1 MTGDEI
7 GRTAVGVRAIGRTTV
22 HRLFGARTAAGSRL
36 YRTCC
41 GEELS
46 NVAHH
51 AVLTTRAATCARCA
65 TTPADVS

>member
-1 MTGDEI
+1 MKDEI
-7 GRTAVGVRAIGRTTV
+7 NRTAVGVRATGRNTV
-22 HRLFGARTAAGSRL
+22 HRLFGARTAGGSRL

-51 AVLTTRAATCARCA
+51 AVLTTRPATCGRCAAT
-65 TTPADVS
+65 PAEVP